1 MLKVQMIL
9 LSLIASAAVPL
20 FTDAVWA
27 DESPFTV
34 HDTTQSAPQATLPK
48 LSSAKEYYA
57 RAYKADQAKDYGN
70 AIRDYSE
77 AIRLD
82 PKYVEAIG
90 NRGAARFNTQDI
102 EGALSD
108 YNAALKLMPNHKG
121 LMLLKTQ
128 AETALANQRTQQ
140 NAAVVSQDEARRRA
154 AILNQALM
162 GGDFADPSTII
173 MMNAQRRGLI
183 PATNP

>member
-9 LSLIASAAVPL
+9 LSLITIAATPL
-20 FTDAVWA
+20 FADAAFA
-27 DESPFTV
+27 DESPFAV
-34 HDTTQSAPQATLPK
+34 HDTTQGVPQATLPK
-48 LSSAKEYYA
+48 LSSAKDYYA
-57 RAYKADQAKDYGN
+57 RAYKADQAKDYAN

-90 NRGAARFNTQDI
+90 NRGAARFNTQDLT
-102 EGALSD
+102 GAVSD
-108 YNAALKLMPNHKG
+108 YNAALKLMPNHPG
-121 LMLLKTQ
+121 LLSLKSQ
-128 AETALANQRTQQ
+128 AENAIANQNNQQ
-140 NAAVVSQDEARRRA
+140 NAQAISQAEARRRA

-183 PATNP
+183 PSP